1 MESNK
6 TMKNVYSELKI
17 TVYEYTAADVLTTS
31 ELGTQWQ
38 DDWDTFSA

>member
-6 TMKNVYSELKI
+6 TNKSVYSKLQI
-17 TVYEYTAADVLTTS
+17 SVYEYTETDVLTTS

-38 DDWDTFSA
+38 DSWDEFSA